1 MCGIVGY
8 TGNRQAAEI
17 LLDGLSK
24 LEYRGYDSAGLAV
37 RDGEKLAVVVKAK
50 GRLSNLSEKVDGGKA
65 LKGSCGIGHTRWA
78 THGEPS
84 EKNAHPHVAGN
95 CTGSGAGEVESD
107 VVGVHNG
114 IIENYAELKD
124 KLSRH
129 GYRFYSDTDTEVA
142 IKLVDYYYKK
152 YKMGPVDA
160 IAKAMVRIRGS
171 YALELMFKDYPEQIW
186 VARKDSP
193 MIIGVKD
200 DESFIASDVPAIL
213 KYTRNVYY
221 IGNLEFA
228 CVKKGSVDFYDL
240 NGDIVKKDT
249 TEIHNLRVENQRLQK
264 YIDEYG
270 PQSDGYSV
278 EDISPIMQLS
288 LETGTG
294 EIRAYGISESRNEMF
309 AYNKAVTHATAN
321 LRKKMELYIRYG
333 IDMYNDELETDDG
346 SSISNKTREQVVNA
360 CKGIVE
366 GINIIKCQ
374 KYYNRYKHMYRY
386 EVCVKYDKENIIS
399 NIKSQDRQLLKKE
412 KEFERDMM
420 DAWDEL
426 DKYQSDKNKS
436 ENAGISLEPNQDE

>member
-1 MCGIVGY
+1 MKKFIFVLV
-8 TGNRQAAEI
+8 TI
-17 LLDGLSK
+17 F
-24 LEYRGYDSAGLAV
+24 AV
-37 RDGEKLAVVVKAK
+37 TL
-50 GRLSNLSEKVDGGKA
+50 
-65 LKGSCGIGHTRWA
+65 T
-78 THGEPS
+78 T
-84 EKNAHPHVAGN
+84 
-95 CTGSGAGEVESD
+95 
-107 VVGVHNG
+107 
-114 IIENYAELKD
+114 YA
-124 KLSRH
+124 S
-129 GYRFYSDTDTEVA
+129 
-142 IKLVDYYYKK
+142 
-152 YKMGPVDA
+152 
-160 IAKAMVRIRGS
+160 
-171 YALELMFKDYPEQIW
+171 
-186 VARKDSP
+186 
-193 MIIGVKD
+193 
-200 DESFIASDVPAIL
+200 
-213 KYTRNVYY
+213 
-221 IGNLEFA
+221 
-228 CVKKGSVDFYDL
+228 
-240 NGDIVKKDT
+240 KKDT

-264 YIDEYG
+264 YIEEYG

-366 GINIIKCQ
+366 GINVIKCQ
-374 KYYNRYKHMYRY
+374 KYYNRYKQMYRY

-426 DKYQSDKNKS
+426 DKYQYDKKKS
-436 ENAGISLEPNQDE
+436 ENAGIPLEPNQDE

>member
-1 MCGIVGY
+1 MKKFIFVLV
-8 TGNRQAAEI
+8 TM
-17 LLDGLSK
+17 
-24 LEYRGYDSAGLAV
+24 LAV
-37 RDGEKLAVVVKAK
+37 TL
-50 GRLSNLSEKVDGGKA
+50 
-65 LKGSCGIGHTRWA
+65 T
-78 THGEPS
+78 T
-84 EKNAHPHVAGN
+84 
-95 CTGSGAGEVESD
+95 
-107 VVGVHNG
+107 
-114 IIENYAELKD
+114 YA
-124 KLSRH
+124 S
-129 GYRFYSDTDTEVA
+129 
-142 IKLVDYYYKK
+142 
-152 YKMGPVDA
+152 
-160 IAKAMVRIRGS
+160 
-171 YALELMFKDYPEQIW
+171 
-186 VARKDSP
+186 
-193 MIIGVKD
+193 
-200 DESFIASDVPAIL
+200 
-213 KYTRNVYY
+213 
-221 IGNLEFA
+221 
-228 CVKKGSVDFYDL
+228 
-240 NGDIVKKDT
+240 KKDT

-366 GINIIKCQ
+366 GINVIKCQ
-374 KYYNRYKHMYRY
+374 KYYNRYKQMYRY

-399 NIKSQDRQLLKKE
+399 NIKSQDKQLLKKE

-426 DKYQSDKNKS
+426 DKYQSDKKKS
-436 ENAGISLEPNQDE
+436 ENAEMPFEPNQDE

>member
-1 MCGIVGY
+1 MKKFIFVLV
-8 TGNRQAAEI
+8 TMF
-17 LLDGLSK
+17 
-24 LEYRGYDSAGLAV
+24 AV
-37 RDGEKLAVVVKAK
+37 TL
-50 GRLSNLSEKVDGGKA
+50 
-65 LKGSCGIGHTRWA
+65 T
-78 THGEPS
+78 T
-84 EKNAHPHVAGN
+84 
-95 CTGSGAGEVESD
+95 
-107 VVGVHNG
+107 
-114 IIENYAELKD
+114 YA
-124 KLSRH
+124 S
-129 GYRFYSDTDTEVA
+129 
-142 IKLVDYYYKK
+142 
-152 YKMGPVDA
+152 
-160 IAKAMVRIRGS
+160 
-171 YALELMFKDYPEQIW
+171 
-186 VARKDSP
+186 
-193 MIIGVKD
+193 
-200 DESFIASDVPAIL
+200 
-213 KYTRNVYY
+213 
-221 IGNLEFA
+221 
-228 CVKKGSVDFYDL
+228 
-240 NGDIVKKDT
+240 KKDT

-366 GINIIKCQ
+366 GINVIKCQ
-374 KYYNRYKHMYRY
+374 KYYNRYKQMYRY

-412 KEFERDMM
+412 KEFERDMI

-426 DKYQSDKNKS
+426 DKYQSDKKKS
-436 ENAGISLEPNQDE
+436 ENVEIPLEPNHDE

>member
-1 MCGIVGY
+1 MKKFIFVLV
-8 TGNRQAAEI
+8 TMF
-17 LLDGLSK
+17 
-24 LEYRGYDSAGLAV
+24 AV
-37 RDGEKLAVVVKAK
+37 TL
-50 GRLSNLSEKVDGGKA
+50 
-65 LKGSCGIGHTRWA
+65 T
-78 THGEPS
+78 T
-84 EKNAHPHVAGN
+84 
-95 CTGSGAGEVESD
+95 
-107 VVGVHNG
+107 
-114 IIENYAELKD
+114 YA
-124 KLSRH
+124 S
-129 GYRFYSDTDTEVA
+129 
-142 IKLVDYYYKK
+142 
-152 YKMGPVDA
+152 
-160 IAKAMVRIRGS
+160 
-171 YALELMFKDYPEQIW
+171 
-186 VARKDSP
+186 
-193 MIIGVKD
+193 
-200 DESFIASDVPAIL
+200 
-213 KYTRNVYY
+213 
-221 IGNLEFA
+221 
-228 CVKKGSVDFYDL
+228 
-240 NGDIVKKDT
+240 KKDT

-288 LETGTG
+288 LETGTD

-366 GINIIKCQ
+366 GINVIKCQ
-374 KYYNRYKHMYRY
+374 KYYNRYKQMYRY

-426 DKYQSDKNKS
+426 DKYQSDKKKS
-436 ENAGISLEPNQDE
+436 ENAGIPLEHNQDE

>member
-1 MCGIVGY
+1 MKKFIFVLV
-8 TGNRQAAEI
+8 TMF
-17 LLDGLSK
+17 
-24 LEYRGYDSAGLAV
+24 AV
-37 RDGEKLAVVVKAK
+37 TL
-50 GRLSNLSEKVDGGKA
+50 
-65 LKGSCGIGHTRWA
+65 T
-78 THGEPS
+78 T
-84 EKNAHPHVAGN
+84 
-95 CTGSGAGEVESD
+95 
-107 VVGVHNG
+107 
-114 IIENYAELKD
+114 YA
-124 KLSRH
+124 S
-129 GYRFYSDTDTEVA
+129 
-142 IKLVDYYYKK
+142 
-152 YKMGPVDA
+152 
-160 IAKAMVRIRGS
+160 
-171 YALELMFKDYPEQIW
+171 
-186 VARKDSP
+186 
-193 MIIGVKD
+193 
-200 DESFIASDVPAIL
+200 
-213 KYTRNVYY
+213 
-221 IGNLEFA
+221 
-228 CVKKGSVDFYDL
+228 
-240 NGDIVKKDT
+240 KKDT

-366 GINIIKCQ
+366 GINVIKCQ
-374 KYYNRYKHMYRY
+374 KYYNRYKQMYRY

-426 DKYQSDKNKS
+426 DKYQSDKKKL
-436 ENAGISLEPNQDE
+436 ENTEMPLEPNQDE

>member
-1 MCGIVGY
+1 MKKIIFVLV
-8 TGNRQAAEI
+8 TMF
-17 LLDGLSK
+17 
-24 LEYRGYDSAGLAV
+24 AV
-37 RDGEKLAVVVKAK
+37 TL
-50 GRLSNLSEKVDGGKA
+50 
-65 LKGSCGIGHTRWA
+65 T
-78 THGEPS
+78 T
-84 EKNAHPHVAGN
+84 
-95 CTGSGAGEVESD
+95 
-107 VVGVHNG
+107 
-114 IIENYAELKD
+114 YA
-124 KLSRH
+124 S
-129 GYRFYSDTDTEVA
+129 
-142 IKLVDYYYKK
+142 
-152 YKMGPVDA
+152 
-160 IAKAMVRIRGS
+160 
-171 YALELMFKDYPEQIW
+171 
-186 VARKDSP
+186 
-193 MIIGVKD
+193 
-200 DESFIASDVPAIL
+200 
-213 KYTRNVYY
+213 
-221 IGNLEFA
+221 
-228 CVKKGSVDFYDL
+228 
-240 NGDIVKKDT
+240 KKDT

-264 YIDEYG
+264 YIEEYG

-374 KYYNRYKHMYRY
+374 KYYNRYKQMYRY

-399 NIKSQDRQLLKKE
+399 NIKSQDKQLLKKE

-426 DKYQSDKNKS
+426 DKYQSDKKKS
-436 ENAGISLEPNQDE
+436 ENAGIPSEPNQDE

>member
-1 MCGIVGY
+1 MKKFIFVLV
-8 TGNRQAAEI
+8 TMF
-17 LLDGLSK
+17 
-24 LEYRGYDSAGLAV
+24 AV
-37 RDGEKLAVVVKAK
+37 TL
-50 GRLSNLSEKVDGGKA
+50 
-65 LKGSCGIGHTRWA
+65 T
-78 THGEPS
+78 T
-84 EKNAHPHVAGN
+84 
-95 CTGSGAGEVESD
+95 
-107 VVGVHNG
+107 
-114 IIENYAELKD
+114 YA
-124 KLSRH
+124 S
-129 GYRFYSDTDTEVA
+129 
-142 IKLVDYYYKK
+142 
-152 YKMGPVDA
+152 
-160 IAKAMVRIRGS
+160 
-171 YALELMFKDYPEQIW
+171 
-186 VARKDSP
+186 
-193 MIIGVKD
+193 
-200 DESFIASDVPAIL
+200 
-213 KYTRNVYY
+213 
-221 IGNLEFA
+221 
-228 CVKKGSVDFYDL
+228 
-240 NGDIVKKDT
+240 KKDT

-264 YIDEYG
+264 YIEEYG

-374 KYYNRYKHMYRY
+374 KYYNRYKQMYRY

-399 NIKSQDRQLLKKE
+399 NIKSQDKQLLKKE

-426 DKYQSDKNKS
+426 DKYQSDKKKS
-436 ENAGISLEPNQDE
+436 ENTGIPLEHNQDE

>member
-1 MCGIVGY
+1 MKKFIFVLV
-8 TGNRQAAEI
+8 TMF
-17 LLDGLSK
+17 
-24 LEYRGYDSAGLAV
+24 AV
-37 RDGEKLAVVVKAK
+37 TL
-50 GRLSNLSEKVDGGKA
+50 
-65 LKGSCGIGHTRWA
+65 T
-78 THGEPS
+78 T
-84 EKNAHPHVAGN
+84 
-95 CTGSGAGEVESD
+95 
-107 VVGVHNG
+107 
-114 IIENYAELKD
+114 YA
-124 KLSRH
+124 S
-129 GYRFYSDTDTEVA
+129 
-142 IKLVDYYYKK
+142 
-152 YKMGPVDA
+152 
-160 IAKAMVRIRGS
+160 
-171 YALELMFKDYPEQIW
+171 
-186 VARKDSP
+186 
-193 MIIGVKD
+193 
-200 DESFIASDVPAIL
+200 
-213 KYTRNVYY
+213 
-221 IGNLEFA
+221 
-228 CVKKGSVDFYDL
+228 
-240 NGDIVKKDT
+240 KKDT

-366 GINIIKCQ
+366 GINVIKCQ
-374 KYYNRYKHMYRY
+374 KYYNRYKQMYRY

-426 DKYQSDKNKS
+426 DKYQYDKKKS
-436 ENAGISLEPNQDE
+436 ENAGIPLEPNQDE

>member
-1 MCGIVGY
+1 MKKFIFVLV
-8 TGNRQAAEI
+8 TMF
-17 LLDGLSK
+17 
-24 LEYRGYDSAGLAV
+24 AV
-37 RDGEKLAVVVKAK
+37 TL
-50 GRLSNLSEKVDGGKA
+50 
-65 LKGSCGIGHTRWA
+65 T
-78 THGEPS
+78 T
-84 EKNAHPHVAGN
+84 
-95 CTGSGAGEVESD
+95 
-107 VVGVHNG
+107 
-114 IIENYAELKD
+114 YA
-124 KLSRH
+124 S
-129 GYRFYSDTDTEVA
+129 
-142 IKLVDYYYKK
+142 
-152 YKMGPVDA
+152 
-160 IAKAMVRIRGS
+160 
-171 YALELMFKDYPEQIW
+171 
-186 VARKDSP
+186 
-193 MIIGVKD
+193 
-200 DESFIASDVPAIL
+200 
-213 KYTRNVYY
+213 
-221 IGNLEFA
+221 
-228 CVKKGSVDFYDL
+228 
-240 NGDIVKKDT
+240 KKDT

-264 YIDEYG
+264 YIKEYG

-288 LETGTG
+288 FETGTG

-374 KYYNRYKHMYRY
+374 KYYNRYKQMYRY

-426 DKYQSDKNKS
+426 DKYQSDKKKS
-436 ENAGISLEPNQDE
+436 ENAEIPLEPNQDE

>member
-1 MCGIVGY
+1 MKKFIFVLV
-8 TGNRQAAEI
+8 TMF
-17 LLDGLSK
+17 
-24 LEYRGYDSAGLAV
+24 AV
-37 RDGEKLAVVVKAK
+37 TL
-50 GRLSNLSEKVDGGKA
+50 
-65 LKGSCGIGHTRWA
+65 T
-78 THGEPS
+78 T
-84 EKNAHPHVAGN
+84 
-95 CTGSGAGEVESD
+95 
-107 VVGVHNG
+107 
-114 IIENYAELKD
+114 YA
-124 KLSRH
+124 S
-129 GYRFYSDTDTEVA
+129 
-142 IKLVDYYYKK
+142 
-152 YKMGPVDA
+152 
-160 IAKAMVRIRGS
+160 
-171 YALELMFKDYPEQIW
+171 
-186 VARKDSP
+186 
-193 MIIGVKD
+193 
-200 DESFIASDVPAIL
+200 
-213 KYTRNVYY
+213 
-221 IGNLEFA
+221 
-228 CVKKGSVDFYDL
+228 
-240 NGDIVKKDT
+240 KKDT

-366 GINIIKCQ
+366 GINVIKCQ
-374 KYYNRYKHMYRY
+374 KYYNRYKQMYRY

-412 KEFERDMM
+412 REFERDMM

-426 DKYQSDKNKS
+426 DKYQSDKKKS
-436 ENAGISLEPNQDE
+436 ENAEMPLEPNQDE

>member
-1 MCGIVGY
+1 MKKFIFVLV
-8 TGNRQAAEI
+8 TMF
-17 LLDGLSK
+17 
-24 LEYRGYDSAGLAV
+24 AV
-37 RDGEKLAVVVKAK
+37 TL
-50 GRLSNLSEKVDGGKA
+50 
-65 LKGSCGIGHTRWA
+65 T
-78 THGEPS
+78 T
-84 EKNAHPHVAGN
+84 
-95 CTGSGAGEVESD
+95 
-107 VVGVHNG
+107 
-114 IIENYAELKD
+114 YA
-124 KLSRH
+124 S
-129 GYRFYSDTDTEVA
+129 
-142 IKLVDYYYKK
+142 
-152 YKMGPVDA
+152 
-160 IAKAMVRIRGS
+160 
-171 YALELMFKDYPEQIW
+171 
-186 VARKDSP
+186 
-193 MIIGVKD
+193 
-200 DESFIASDVPAIL
+200 
-213 KYTRNVYY
+213 
-221 IGNLEFA
+221 
-228 CVKKGSVDFYDL
+228 
-240 NGDIVKKDT
+240 KKDT

-264 YIDEYG
+264 YIEEYG

-366 GINIIKCQ
+366 GINVIKCQ
-374 KYYNRYKHMYRY
+374 KYYNRYKQMYRY

-426 DKYQSDKNKS
+426 DKYQSDKKKS
-436 ENAGISLEPNQDE
+436 ENAEIPLEPNQDE